1 MLFSLGDARLGA
13 MLFARLYSQLTW
25 ATLSCPTTR
34 VFCIQFLFASVDDL
48 GKHCSLYGYFPP
60 ALCFVSRFV
69 WLAFVSVRETW
80 EVKSSAL
87 ALFRLSLH
95 VISSRALS
103 SSFVNDSTSLSS
115 LASCPFRFIDLLSL
129 HVFFS
134 LSTDPRRV
142 GGASLMLIV
151 QPSPF
156 LRSRRLA
163 STL

>member
-25 ATLSCPTTR
+25 ATLSCPTAR

-60 ALCFVSRFV
+60 ALCFVSRFD

-80 EVKSSAL
+80 EEKSSAL

-103 SSFVNDSTSLSS
+103 SSFLSTTPPPS
-115 LASCPFRFIDLLSL
+115 LLSL
-129 HVFFS
+129 HALFGLLIFYRFMSFS
-134 LSTDPRRV
+134 ACQLIPAGWGVHLSC
-142 GGASLMLIV
+142 
-151 QPSPF
+151 
-156 LRSRRLA
+156 
-163 STL
+163 